1 MKGKGLEIKRNS
13 LLILTILYCKL
24 CCVSQIG
31 KALISRKES
40 RDNRVFL
47 PTHLSL
53 EIFNLNFLSSLQ
65 IDFESSKNKWFLF

>member
-1 MKGKGLEIKRNS
+1 MKGKESEIKRNS

-24 CCVSQIG
+24 YCVAQNG
-31 KALISRKES
+31 KALISRKEC
-40 RDNRVFL
+40 RDNRVFF

-65 IDFESSKNKWFLF
+65 IDFKSSKNKLFLF